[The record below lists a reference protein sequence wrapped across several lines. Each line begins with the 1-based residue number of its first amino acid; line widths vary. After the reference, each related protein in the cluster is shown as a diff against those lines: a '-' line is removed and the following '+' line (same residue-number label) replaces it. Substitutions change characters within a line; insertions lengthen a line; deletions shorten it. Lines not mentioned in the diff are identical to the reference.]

1 MFLPSSQ
8 NLQTL
13 IIIHAFKWSI
23 HVFLLGLGMKAAK
36 VSVDELACSV
46 LSMTFFDRLFESG
59 IVREQGHISKCFD
72 EYFDDYT
79 ISDELRKVIYILQE
93 ILSCALSPYTLL

>member
-1 MFLPSSQ
+1 
-8 NLQTL
+8 
-13 IIIHAFKWSI
+13 
-23 HVFLLGLGMKAAK
+23 MKAAK